1 MEEAMT
7 GLWELALVGSLP
19 NAGGGRGQGVRR
31 EAAMVATPFAS
42 HSAMVLPFCGGPCFL
57 HEHSWL
63 WSTLLSFSQVVSP
76 QTRAVP
82 SRGLHCKLHIP
93 APSPCVTGV
102 QVWHGL
108 SV

>member
-1 MEEAMT
+1 MT
-7 GLWELALVGSLP
+7 GVWELALVGSLP

-63 WSTLLSFSQVVSP
+63 WTKSFYMP
-76 QTRAVP
+76 EIHRIFIKIFFKP
-82 SRGLHCKLHIP
+82 
-93 APSPCVTGV
+93 
-102 QVWHGL
+102 
-108 SV
+108 